1 MKGENMKQI
10 KFYRCRNCGNVVIKM
25 VDSKVPVVCCGEPM
39 DEIRPNKTDAAQE
52 KHVPVVERNE
62 NILEVTVGE
71 VLHPMTKEHLITNI
85 VLLTDLGYYVRVLKA
100 GDEPKA
106 KFNLLEGENPIEVFA
121 YCNLHS
127 MWAK

>member
-1 MKGENMKQI
+1 MKQI
-10 KFYRCRNCGNVVIKM
+10 KFYRCRHCGNVVIKM

-62 NILEVTVGE
+62 NILEVMVGA